1 MWAHHT
7 ILYHATMNLCYTCTV
22 YVTYHYHTRSPYMYA
37 CVFLS
42 ACMFVGLGL
51 LLNGAIGGA
60 FIYLIVGVVITVII
74 LLICL
79 QWYKYVY
86 KSYNNRSLKIVPLN
100 INDRPALPLPLPLPA
115 LPLPLPDPPQAR
127 PLTPRE
133 PRQSKPMVVKKP
145 VFELI

>member
-1 MWAHHT
+1 
-7 ILYHATMNLCYTCTV
+7 
-22 YVTYHYHTRSPYMYA
+22 MYI

-42 ACMFVGLGL
+42 ALIFVGLGL
-51 LLNGAIGGA
+51 LLNGAIGGE
-60 FIYLIVGVVITVII
+60 FIYLIVGVLITVII

-86 KSYNNRSLKIVPLN
+86 KLYNNRSLKIVPLN
-100 INDRPALPLPLPLPA
+100 INDRPALPLPA

-133 PRQSKPMVVKKP
+133 PQQSKPMVVKKH

>member
-1 MWAHHT
+1 
-7 ILYHATMNLCYTCTV
+7 
-22 YVTYHYHTRSPYMYA
+22 
-37 CVFLS
+37 
-42 ACMFVGLGL
+42 MFVGLGL

-100 INDRPALPLPLPLPA
+100 INDRQSLPLP

-133 PRQSKPMVVKKP
+133 PRQSKPMVVKKS

>member
-22 YVTYHYHTRSPYMYA
+22 YATYHYHTRSPYMYA

-42 ACMFVGLGL
+42 AVMFVGLGL

-100 INDRPALPLPLPLPA
+100 INDRQALPLPLPA
-115 LPLPLPDPPQAR
+115 LPLSLPDPPQAR
-127 PLTPRE
+127 PLTPRQ
-133 PRQSKPMVVKKP
+133 PRQSKPMVVVKKP